1 MRHTRSLKHRL
12 ARIAGTALLPA
23 ALAVGVGANPASA
36 DSTASM
42 QSAARAAGT
51 GAGSGPVWS
60 GCAGGECAT
69 LTVPLDYTKP
79 EAGSIRLALFR
90 IRATDRRHR
99 IGSLVFNYGGPGGPG
114 VETLREARRAM
125 APALRARFDLVTWDP
140 RGTGSN
146 AVRCGRAFGRL
157 EDSPSAAPRTTAQR
171 RALRRLVL
179 AAVRSCQRKTGR
191 LLLHVGTVDTARD
204 LDRVRAAV
212 GDERLTYVGY
222 SYGTFIGQVYA
233 SLFPRRV
240 RAMVLDGVDDEL
252 GDPVAM
258 LVRGVRGNERVLD
271 AFLAACATH
280 SRCAF
285 HNRRPARAFDA
296 LAARIL
302 AHPLRVRARQL
313 GATQFVWG
321 VRIPLYSGK
330 DGYGLL
336 ARALAAAQ
344 AGDGRLLLA
353 IHDGVFDRQADGT
366 YGTLLTTGI
375 ATICDD
381 KVKLVSPG
389 PRLSNRLK
397 QIAPHFGRLLEA
409 TGDGGID
416 ICRLWPTAPNP
427 PKPPIRAPGAPPIVL
442 IGTIDDVA
450 TPYEDA
456 VAVAHRLTSGVLVT
470 NPGRTHTSNAGSAT
484 SPCNQIAI
492 PYLISLTVPRVG
504 ARCARS

>member
-1 MRHTRSLKHRL
+1 MSKLKRRL
-12 ARIAGTALLPA
+12 IRIAGTALLPA

-42 QSAARAAGT
+42 QSAARPARAS
-51 GAGSGPVWS
+51 AGSGLVWR

-69 LTVPLDYTKP
+69 LTVPLDYAKP
-79 EAGSIRLALFR
+79 KAGSIRLAVYR
-90 IRATDRRHR
+90 IRATDPQHR
-99 IGSLVFNYGGPGGPG
+99 IGSLVFNYGGPGVPG
-114 VETLREARRAM
+114 VGTLREVQRAV
-125 APALRARFDLVTWDP
+125 APGLRARFDLVTWDP
-140 RGTGSN
+140 RGTGST

-191 LLLHVGTVDTARD
+191 LLSHVGTIDTARD

-212 GDERLTYVGY
+212 GDARLTYVGY
-222 SYGTFIGQVYA
+222 SYGTFIGQMYA

-240 RAMVLDGVDDEL
+240 RAMVLDGVADEL
-252 GDPVAM
+252 GDPVAQ
-258 LVRGVRGNERVLD
+258 LVRGMRGDERVLD
-271 AFLAACATH
+271 AFLAACETD

-285 HNRRPARAFDA
+285 HNGGRPGRAFDA
-296 LAARIL
+296 LAARIFD
-302 AHPLRVRARQL
+302 HPLRVGARQL
-313 GATQFVWG
+313 GGPQFVWG
-321 VRIPLYSGK
+321 VRIPLYSGE

-344 AGDGRLLLA
+344 TGDGGLLLA
-353 IHDGVFDRQADGT
+353 IHDGVFDRHVDGT

-381 KVKLVSPG
+381 KLKVASPS
-389 PRLSNRLK
+389 PRLLNRLK
-397 QIAPHFGRLLEA
+397 QIAPHFGHLLEA
-409 TGDGGID
+409 SGGNGID
-416 ICRLWPTAPNP
+416 VCRLWPAAPSP
-427 PKPPIRAPGAPPIVL
+427 PKPPIRASGAPPIVL

-456 VAVAHRLTSGVLVT
+456 VAVAHRLASGVLVT
-470 NPGRTHTSNAGSAT
+470 NPGRTHTSGAGFAT

-504 ARCARS
+504 ARCARSK